1 MVERP
6 IKKSERQL
14 KVDTD
19 NSERQLK
26 VDTDNSSENLDSMP
40 SVESKPKISKRN
52 NERSNERSS
61 DKGKKSK
68 NMDEVRQQVNPALAR
83 GPKPAKLKPKEVKA
97 EPEND
102 ELQPTSEESQ
112 E

>member
-14 KVDTD
+14 
-19 NSERQLK
+19 N

-40 SVESKPKISKRN
+40 SVESKPRVSKRN
-52 NERSNERSS
+52 NERSS

-97 EPEND
+97 ESEND
-102 ELQPTSEESQ
+102 ELEPISEDSQ